1 MASRLSVYN
10 GALRLLGCDQL
21 QGLGD
26 RREERVKLDEVWN
39 DEFIK
44 VVLAEGQWNF
54 AMRSVSLS
62 YSPSL
67 EPDFGL
73 QYAFDRPTDCVRV
86 SYFCSDGSFS
96 SPIENYQ
103 PELSYWFSDVDT
115 IYVRYISSDA
125 SYGGDIGKW
134 PAFFAQFVE
143 AHLACEVRQGITQSQ
158 VLLNELEVR
167 RKQRLDKALSV
178 DAMEAP
184 TRRIRPGSWS
194 TARTRGLGSR
204 EFLY

>member
-10 GALRLLGCDQL
+10 GALRLLGCGPL

-125 SYGGDIGKW
+125 SYGGDLGKW

-158 VLLNELEVR
+158 VLLNELEIR

-184 TRRIRPGSWS
+184 TRRLPSGSWVRS
-194 TARTRGLGSR
+194 RTRGNS
-204 EFLY
+204 EFFYR